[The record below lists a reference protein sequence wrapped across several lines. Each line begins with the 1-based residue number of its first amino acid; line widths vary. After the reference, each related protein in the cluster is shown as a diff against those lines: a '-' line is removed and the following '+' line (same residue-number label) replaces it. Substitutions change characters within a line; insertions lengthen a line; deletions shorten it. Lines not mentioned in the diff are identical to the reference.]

1 MLDQLIN
8 LVKENA
14 SEAIINNNDVPN
26 ENNDAVIN
34 TAAEGIMDHLKGLV
48 GGGSLEGITSLISNG
63 ASANGLEMSNM
74 SSHVANLIS
83 SKFGIEPSK
92 TEGIVNNL
100 LPMVMNSLSKKT
112 NDPEDNSFTMQG
124 ILGSLAGGNAGDLGG
139 LLGNVSKF
147 F

>member
-34 TAAEGIMDHLKGLV
+34 TTANGIMDHLKGLA
-48 GGGSLEGITSLISNG
+48 GGGGLESITSLLSNG
-63 ASANGLEMSNM
+63 ASANGMEMSNM

-83 SKFGIEPSK
+83 SKFGIDPSK
-92 TEGIVNNL
+92 SEGIVNNL

-112 NDPEDNSFTMQG
+112 NDPEDSSFTMQG
-124 ILGSLAGGNAGDLGG
+124 ILGSLTGGEGNDLGG
-139 LLGNVSKF
+139 LLGKVSKLF
-147 F
+147 